1 MEEANLKIKLLESI
15 GNVYERSKKCRL
27 QAGFF
32 CEIDNDLELLS
43 GYFGVSKTQAFFVAV
58 VMAMNYQ
65 DNTVDY
71 KDLSEYFRC
80 NPMEILYYSDDFA
93 GLCNRGIFRKEKSV
107 HRPQLAF
114 ANDQFSVCEEVTEAI
129 LQNKPMPDIAGRK
142 MKDVTEVLGKLFSLS
157 EQRNREKIPTFE
169 LFFQTQLLFQN
180 NLHFPL
186 IRKVDEFRFDTADNY
201 LFLYMVWKA
210 VAGEDQ
216 TDIAKATEAIYDDP
230 VRKLNYRRQIVA
242 GENALIKKNLV
253 EIVEAKFFN
262 DTCLKLTEQSH
273 QLLFDCG
280 VKIIRSMPSRSN
292 VTEPSDILPRRL
304 IFSEEMENRLDL
316 VRNVLTDENLSATR
330 ERLSFKNLP
339 KGITIL
345 FHGEPGTG
353 KTELVMQ
360 LARETGRK
368 VYRVDISQ
376 AKSLWYGESEKMVKR
391 IFTDY
396 KNLMKECDRV
406 PVLLFNEADAI
417 FSSRRMLRAS
427 SVSQTENTIQN
438 ILLEE
443 LERFE
448 GIMMATTNCTGN
460 FDAAFDRRFLFKVGF
475 QKPDVNSKVRI
486 WKLKFPELP
495 VAECEVLAARF
506 DFSGAQIDN
515 ILRKS
520 EMHGVIYSETVNFD
534 NIVNFCREEHQ
545 LTRSIKIGFSK
556 T

>member
-1 MEEANLKIKLLESI
+1 
-15 GNVYERSKKCRL
+15 
-27 QAGFF
+27 
-32 CEIDNDLELLS
+32 
-43 GYFGVSKTQAFFVAV
+43 
-58 VMAMNYQ
+58 
-65 DNTVDY
+65 
-71 KDLSEYFRC
+71 
-80 NPMEILYYSDDFA
+80 
-93 GLCNRGIFRKEKSV
+93 
-107 HRPQLAF
+107 
-114 ANDQFSVCEEVTEAI
+114 
-129 LQNKPMPDIAGRK
+129 
-142 MKDVTEVLGKLFSLS
+142 
-157 EQRNREKIPTFE
+157 
-169 LFFQTQLLFQN
+169 
-180 NLHFPL
+180 
-186 IRKVDEFRFDTADNY
+186 
-201 LFLYMVWKA
+201 
-210 VAGEDQ
+210 
-216 TDIAKATEAIYDDP
+216 
-230 VRKLNYRRQIVA
+230 VRKLNYRQQIVA
-242 GENALIKKNLV
+242 GENALIKNNLV

-292 VTEPSDILPRRL
+292 VTEPSEILSRRL
-304 IFSEEMENRLDL
+304 IFSEEMESRLGL
-316 VRNVLTDENLSATR
+316 VRNVLTDEHLAATR
-330 ERLSFKNLP
+330 ERLSSKNLP

-396 KNLMKECDRV
+396 KNLVKECDRV

-475 QKPDVNSKVRI
+475 RNRTST
-486 WKLKFPELP
+486 
-495 VAECEVLAARF
+495 ARQG
-506 DFSGAQIDN
+506 SG
-515 ILRKS
+515 S
-520 EMHGVIYSETVNFD
+520 
-534 NIVNFCREEHQ
+534 
-545 LTRSIKIGFSK
+545 
-556 T
+556 